1 MADWTDGHWVSKDGL
16 RLHYRDYG
24 PADGRPSDGVKRPPI
39 LCIPGLTRNAR
50 DFAPVAERLADRW
63 RLICVELRGRGE
75 SERAK
80 DPMTYVPATYLEDL
94 TALIEQAGLERFV
107 LFGTSLGGI
116 LSMLITAT
124 QPGKVAGLLL
134 NDIGPAIDPAGLVRI
149 RGYVGKGS
157 SYPTWLHAA
166 RGLAEVHQQA
176 YPDYGLDD
184 WIGMAKRLFRLTSAG
199 RIVADYDAGIAEP
212 FRVPGNEAPGD
223 LWPLADAMKPI
234 PALLVRGEISDILSA
249 ETAARMAAQL
259 PQLERLD
266 IPRVGHAPTL
276 FEPDCVAAIDRLL
289 ARIEA
294 AEAATA

>member
-1 MADWTDGHWVSKDGL
+1 MAEWTDGHWTSKDGL

-24 PADGRPSDGVKRPPI
+24 PVDGGGRPPI
-39 LCIPGLTRNAR
+39 ICIPGLTRNAR
-50 DFAPVAERLADRW
+50 DFAAVADRLVDRW
-63 RLICVELRGRGE
+63 RLLCVELRGRGE

-80 DPMTYVPATYLEDL
+80 DPMSYVPATYLEDL
-94 TALIEQAGLERFV
+94 EALIEQAGLERFI

-116 LSMLITAT
+116 MSMLITAT

-149 RGYVGKGS
+149 RNYVGKGS

-166 RGLAEVHQQA
+166 RGLAEIHQPA

-184 WIGMAKRLFRLTSAG
+184 WLDMAKRLFKLTAAG
-199 RIVADYDAGIAEP
+199 RIVADYDASIAEP

-223 LWPLADAMKPI
+223 LWPLAEAMKPI
-234 PALLVRGEISDILSA
+234 PSLLVRGAISDILSA
-249 ETAARMAAQL
+249 ETADRMVATL
-259 PQLERLD
+259 PLLERID
-266 IPRVGHAPTL
+266 IARVGHAPTL
-276 FEPDCVAAIDRLL
+276 FEPECAEAIDRLL

-294 AEAATA
+294 AEAVPA